1 MLVLVDY
8 DAGNLRSIS
17 KAFEKIGVTPKISG
31 EAADILAADGLIL
44 PGVGAFPKAMKT
56 LEEKGLIEPIKTAV
70 KNGTPLLGVCL
81 GMQLLFEQ
89 SYEHGQTKGLALI
102 PGEVKPLPVLPNLAV
117 PHMGWNRL
125 DIQQD
130 DPFVAS
136 LADAFVYYVH
146 SYYVDCPKEYILATS
161 HYGVEVPGIVRKGH
175 VYGTQFHPEKSSAI
189 GQEILKA
196 FVKGIQS

>member
-31 EAADILAADGLIL
+31 DAADILAADGLIL

-70 KNGTPLLGVCL
+70 KKGTPLLGVCL

-89 SYEHGQTKGLALI
+89 SEEHGLTKGLGLI
-102 PGEVKPLPVLPNLAV
+102 PGEVKPLPALPHLAV
-117 PHMGWNRL
+117 PHMGWNQL
-125 DIQQD
+125 ELQQA
-130 DPFVAS
+130 DPFVAN
-136 LADAFVYYVH
+136 LAGEYVYYVH
-146 SYYVDCPKEYILATS
+146 SYYVDCPKDYILATS
-161 HYGVEVPGIVRKGH
+161 HYGVEVPGIVRKDR